1 MELHG
6 GLDRVRCLS
15 CGERTARQAL
25 DQRLRAANAD
35 WDAIAGTMNPDGD
48 ADLADELVTGF
59 RVVDCLGCGG
69 VLNSTS
75 SSSARTCRVTRSPS
89 ASP

>member
-1 MELHG
+1 VELHG

-35 WDAIAGTMNPDGD
+35 WDAIAGTMNRTAMPIWP
-48 ADLADELVTGF
+48 
-59 RVVDCLGCGG
+59 
-69 VLNSTS
+69 TS
-75 SSSARTCRVTRSPS
+75 LSP
-89 ASP
+89 ASG